1 MIAIA
6 NIIKQV
12 RIDLKDMNEVQY
24 SDWDMENAINKVL
37 RLTANHFSMLNA
49 DFTEKAKLMLDSPL
63 RLHFRP
69 PTSEQIAKE
78 LHGDHLPKDFVAVVK
93 VTRPDGYELHPAT
106 GHINPWNYQ
115 IYRQCI
121 FACGPIILRYRRTF
135 VNVSKEDSIELPISF
150 FDFLVE
156 ATKIAL
162 AEKTSALTEFIT
174 DNAMKMIPG
183 RRYSNARQRLPW
195 RI

>member
-6 NIIKQV
+6 NIIKQA

-49 DFTEKAKLMLDSPL
+49 DFTEKQKLMLDSPL
-63 RLHFRP
+63 KLHFKP
-69 PTSEQIAKE
+69 PTSKQIAKE
-78 LHGDHLPKDFVAVVK
+78 LHGDHLPIDFVAVVR
-93 VTRPDGYELHPAT
+93 VTRPDGYELSPAT

-121 FACGPIILRYRRTF
+121 FALGPIILRYRRTF
-135 VNVSKEDSIELPISF
+135 VNMSKDDSVELPISF

-162 AEKTSALTEFIT
+162 AEKTSVLTEFIT